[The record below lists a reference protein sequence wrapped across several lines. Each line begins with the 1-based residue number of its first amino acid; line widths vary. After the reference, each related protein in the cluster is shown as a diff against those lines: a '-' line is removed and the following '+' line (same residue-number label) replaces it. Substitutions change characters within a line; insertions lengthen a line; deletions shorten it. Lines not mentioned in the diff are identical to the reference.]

1 MIISEE
7 RASSLV
13 PLKLLFGNS
22 KWQSSWFTTICLPG
36 EATPYPM
43 QRPHLFLE
51 VAHAR
56 DATQRRRFR
65 KHKENRYSWR
75 LGWRDWHRCYVY
87 PEVLVINDELRIYQ
101 SSRQIFASVVR
112 YANTWSWVLVGFFSW
127 IALHHNPLNSYTKPT
142 TLKECLSNRQRIVIL
157 ILCFY
162 IFELQELKGWIL
174 VWINVERI
182 ISSMSMS

>member
-7 RASSLV
+7 RASLLV

-56 DATQRRRFR
+56 DATQRRRFGN
-65 KHKENRYSWR
+65 HIENRYSWR
-75 LGWRDWHRCYVY
+75 LGWREWHRFYVY

-127 IALHHNPLNSYTKPT
+127 ICIASQTSKFIYQTHD
-142 TLKECLSNRQRIVIL
+142 I
-157 ILCFY
+157 
-162 IFELQELKGWIL
+162 
-174 VWINVERI
+174 ERMPI
-182 ISSMSMS
+182 K